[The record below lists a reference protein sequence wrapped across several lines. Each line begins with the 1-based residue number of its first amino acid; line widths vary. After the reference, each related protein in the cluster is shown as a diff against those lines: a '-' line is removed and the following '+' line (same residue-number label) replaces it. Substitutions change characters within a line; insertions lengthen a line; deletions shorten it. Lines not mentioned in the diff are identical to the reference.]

1 MRSAYLEGRSL
12 TTDTTGAAP
21 PDALGPFRV
30 LHQIGAGTFGP
41 VFHAYDQQRDRL
53 VAVKVF
59 TLNLPPERT
68 RQLVAQFEHLITAD
82 LAHPGIAVP
91 VATGIAG
98 TSAYL
103 AHEFIEAES
112 FDAAIRQYGPAP
124 PDEARRVATQVA
136 GSLDFAA
143 AVNILHGALHP
154 ADVLILPDE
163 TRLTGLGVARALE
176 QVGVAVPAR
185 RPYAS
190 PERTR
195 GEAWDRRADVFTL
208 AVLLHELLWG
218 RPMTGTVTDVVSALT
233 GVGGSDLATLR
244 QAFARA
250 LADRAEDRFATAL
263 EFVEAVGSAFPAW
276 HAAGDSQAA
285 TSAEARRLAAGVV
298 DPVSSITASALNSNA
313 ASEKASATLDLDLR
327 EAEQRRYADA
337 EVAPAVALE
346 PARRKGLR
354 TGTVA
359 GAQPPIPIV
368 RMSHPVS
375 APRQSR
381 PARPG
386 RPGRSMWPMAMILVL
401 GIGLGFVAG
410 YGFKMPGAQTANP
423 QLQSPPGAPPTVSP
437 SVESTPAPPAP
448 PAGREF
454 TEGAVPAPPKTERSP
469 AATEPPAQLEPA
481 VPVAVE
487 GRLLIRSEP
496 AGATVI
502 VDGREYGITPAIVR
516 GLERGVHHV
525 RVVREG
531 YVPEERSVA
540 VTRSQ
545 PAPSLLVT
553 LEARRSATERIS
565 QTPPA
570 PGAPSAAAAPGTAPP
585 PAATIE
591 RYTGSLVVESLPAG
605 ATVFLDNKAVGRT
618 PLALNGVNA
627 GAHVVRLERDGYHRW
642 SRAIRVVAT
651 ERNRVTASLER

>member
-41 VFHAYDQQRDRL
+41 VFHAYDQQRDRF

-59 TLNLPPERT
+59 TLNLTPVRT

-103 AHEFIEAES
+103 AHQFIEAEP

-124 PDEARRVATQVA
+124 PDEARRVATQLA

-163 TRLTGLGVARALE
+163 TRLTGLGVTRALE
-176 QVGVAVPAR
+176 HVGVVVPAR
-185 RPYAS
+185 RSYAS

-218 RPMTGTVTDVVSALT
+218 RRMTGTVTEVVSALT

-250 LADRAEDRFATAL
+250 LADRGEDRFGTAL

-276 HAAGDSQAA
+276 HAAGDSQPA
-285 TSAEARRLAAGVV
+285 TSAEARR
-298 DPVSSITASALNSNA
+298 PELNANA
-313 ASEKASATLDLDLR
+313 APVKAPATLDLDLR

-346 PARRKGLR
+346 PARESPRRKALP

-368 RMSHPVS
+368 RMRDPVS
-375 APRQSR
+375 DPSQS
-381 PARPG
+381 
-386 RPGRSMWPMAMILVL
+386 RSMWPMAMILVL
-401 GIGLGFVAG
+401 GIALGFVAG
-410 YGFKMPGAQTANP
+410 YGFKTPGESGGATANP
-423 QLQSPPGAPPTVSP
+423 RSESGRGAPPPVSP
-437 SVESTPAPPAP
+437 AVESAPAPPL

-454 TEGAVPAPPKTERSP
+454 TEGAVPAPPKTEQSP
-469 AATEPPAQLEPA
+469 AATEAPAKPEPA

-516 GLERGVHHV
+516 GLERGVHRV

-531 YVPEERSVA
+531 YVPDERSVA

-553 LEARRSATERIS
+553 LEVRRPATERIS
-565 QTPPA
+565 QARPPPA
-570 PGAPSAAAAPGTAPP
+570 PSP
-585 PAATIE
+585 TIE

-627 GAHVVRLERDGYHRW
+627 GAHVVRLEHDGYHRW
-642 SRAIRVVAT
+642 SRAIRVVAA
-651 ERNRVTASLER
+651 ERNRVTASLEQ

>member
-1 MRSAYLEGRSL
+1 MHSAYLEGRSL
-12 TTDTTGAAP
+12 TTDTTGDAP

-30 LHQIGAGTFGP
+30 LHQIGTGTFGP

-59 TLNLPPERT
+59 TLNLPQERT
-68 RQLVAQFEHLITAD
+68 RQLVAQFEQLITAD

-124 PDEARRVATQVA
+124 PDEARRVATQLA

-176 QVGVAVPAR
+176 NVGVVVPAR

-195 GEAWDRRADVFTL
+195 GDAWDRRADVFTL

-218 RPMTGTVTDVVSALT
+218 RKMSGTVTEIVSALT
-233 GVGGSDLATLR
+233 GVGGSDPAALR

-250 LADRAEDRFATAL
+250 LAERADDRFATAL
-263 EFVEAVGSAFPAW
+263 EFVEAVAGAFPGW
-276 HAAGDSQAA
+276 HGAVDSHPATAA
-285 TSAEARRLAAGVV
+285 EVRRPVTAGSV
-298 DPVSSITASALNSNA
+298 DPVIAIGASDVNSNA
-313 ASEKASATLDLDLR
+313 ASGKAPATLDLDLR

-346 PARRKGLR
+346 PAFEAPRRMGP
-354 TGTVA
+354 TTSP
-359 GAQPPIPIV
+359 QPPIPIV
-368 RMSHPVS
+368 RANDPVA
-375 APRQSR
+375 APGQSR
-381 PARPG
+381 PARPA
-386 RPGRSMWPMAMILVL
+386 RSMWPMAMILVL
-401 GIGLGFVAG
+401 GIGLGFVVG
-410 YGFKMPGAQTANP
+410 YGFKTQGEPGAETANP
-423 QLQSPPGAPPTVSP
+423 QPQSRPDAAAPARL
-437 SVESTPAPPAP
+437 SVGSAPAPPA

-454 TEGAVPAPPKTERSP
+454 TEGAVPAPPKTEQLP
-469 AATEPPAQLEPA
+469 AAPEAPAKPDPA

-516 GLERGVHHV
+516 GLERGTHRV

-531 YVPEERSVA
+531 YVPEERNVT

-553 LEARRSATERIS
+553 LEARRPAAERIS
-565 QTPPA
+565 QAPPA
-570 PGAPSAAAAPGTAPP
+570 P
-585 PAATIE
+585 PAASTIE
-591 RYTGSLVVESLPAG
+591 RYTGSLVVESLPPG
-605 ATVFLDNKAVGRT
+605 ATVFLDNKTVGKT
-618 PLALNGVNA
+618 PLTLNGVHA
-627 GAHVVRLERDGYHRW
+627 GEHVVRLERDGYHRW

>member
-1 MRSAYLEGRSL
+1 
-12 TTDTTGAAP
+12 
-21 PDALGPFRV
+21 
-30 LHQIGAGTFGP
+30 
-41 VFHAYDQQRDRL
+41 
-53 VAVKVF
+53 
-59 TLNLPPERT
+59 
-68 RQLVAQFEHLITAD
+68 
-82 LAHPGIAVP
+82 
-91 VATGIAG
+91 
-98 TSAYL
+98 
-103 AHEFIEAES
+103 
-112 FDAAIRQYGPAP
+112 
-124 PDEARRVATQVA
+124 
-136 GSLDFAA
+136 
-143 AVNILHGALHP
+143 
-154 ADVLILPDE
+154 
-163 TRLTGLGVARALE
+163 
-176 QVGVAVPAR
+176 
-185 RPYAS
+185 
-190 PERTR
+190 
-195 GEAWDRRADVFTL
+195 
-208 AVLLHELLWG
+208 LLWG
-218 RPMTGTVTDVVSALT
+218 RPMTGTEVVSALT
-233 GVGGSDLATLR
+233 SVGGSDLATLR

-276 HAAGDSQAA
+276 HAAGDSQPAA
-285 TSAEARRLAAGVV
+285 SAEARRLAAGV
-298 DPVSSITASALNSNA
+298 DPVIAITGSALNSNA
-313 ASEKASATLDLDLR
+313 ASEKAPATKAPATLDLDLR

-346 PARRKGLR
+346 RAREPARRKGQP

-368 RMSHPVS
+368 RMSDPVS
-375 APRQSR
+375 ASRQSR
-381 PARPG
+381 PA

-410 YGFKMPGAQTANP
+410 YGFKMPGAETANP
-423 QLQSPPGAPPTVSP
+423 QPQLPPGAPPPVSP
-437 SVESTPAPPAP
+437 SVESAPAPPA

-469 AATEPPAQLEPA
+469 AATEPPAQPEPA

-502 VDGREYGITPAIVR
+502 VDGREYGVTPAIVR
-516 GLERGVHHV
+516 GLERGVHRV

-531 YVPEERSVA
+531 YVPDERSVA

-553 LEARRSATERIS
+553 LEARRPDTERIS

-570 PGAPSAAAAPGTAPP
+570 PAS
-585 PAATIE
+585 AATIE

-618 PLALNGVNA
+618 PLALNDVNA